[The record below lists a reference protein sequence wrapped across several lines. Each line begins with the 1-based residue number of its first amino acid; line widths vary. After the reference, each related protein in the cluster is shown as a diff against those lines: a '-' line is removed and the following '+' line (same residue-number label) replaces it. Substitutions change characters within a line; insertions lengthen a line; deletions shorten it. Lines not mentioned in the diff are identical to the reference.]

1 MRLDELEEAEVKK
14 VVFTFG
20 RLNPPH
26 FGHHALI
33 QTLQKAAQ
41 KQNCDWFLFVSSKT
55 GDEKNPLTYEQKVWW
70 IQALFP
76 ETKGHL
82 IIDQKIKTPLVAATW
97 LFNQGYRA
105 ATFVAGEDDMASYGE
120 MIKSGNAH
128 GQANPNA
135 LKAGKGFVF
144 NPLDFAISPRLASA
158 TNARRNVTDGDPE
171 AFVRSILGPKI
182 NPQLAELVQN
192 QLYPTLRKALGLTE
206 GISESYNYPTVHE
219 IAAKHMATPR
229 DVYLQLNRGVQAEF
243 EKEHDIETAT
253 DIAMHNIADNLEHY
267 REMVKIEDVG
277 SNVLD
282 KPTAN
287 IIDLSEKYNVSP
299 FQVEKEL
306 RNGIKVEME
315 HTNHISVA
323 REIAL
328 DHLSERLDYY
338 EQLAKAEKVT
348 EVADQPYRF
357 ISPVSTATTQKSM
370 FQTDSGTTIQV
381 FIQVDTGNGVA
392 DIGFFDA
399 TDKENPTIGVTG
411 KGDAF
416 RVFATVGSI
425 VKQFVAKRK
434 PPYISFS
441 GKSSDAGRIK
451 LYDMIAKN
459 IGRYLPEYKLID
471 SGFAN
476 GDKGYTFK
484 RVAQES
490 VSEVAKVKL
499 SSDPNNFGAWVNDSG
514 KPEKTIMIPINKLSG
529 FEPDSKFDDPSH
541 AKNLAKIVK
550 AIKAGKELPPILV
563 RRHGVDRF
571 QVLDGHHRFKA
582 YRMAGMKSIPA
593 RLVDPKN
600 VSEESDR
607 IAPAYAK
614 MRPFQIVG
622 GYGFET
628 QIHKFEAPSH
638 SDAERYAEKWA
649 AANIDLIPGK
659 AKRYF
664 VRPITKFVQQPSS
677 WTTLGDSI
685 EEDIGTKLKDLYH
698 HLRYTAGGDEEHK
711 YKKSKYKGKGKP
723 DTHHDPYKN
732 MSDSERGHTIR
743 ARSSDA
749 DHAREFIARR
759 DNPRVDWPEESVSE
773 NVELTPE
780 DVYKKNKLENL
791 GISFEEFERYVDQAI
806 EHHSKLYTYW
816 HKFKDHKKA
825 YHLAQQEVLKNLYRN
840 KKYYMSKPVIKTDP
854 IDPTMSNSDWWKNKI
869 SEEKK
874 PKKPKTIID
883 GALKTLIAKG
893 RSEDEAIADLKKEID
908 SKFYEL
914 DESLNERKM
923 ADLYHSTDIDNLAA
937 ILKSGQLTP
946 GRNVYVSLTRD
957 KNYLFAKDS
966 SLEYAV
972 FVIDQAKLAYNK
984 KIEPYDFH
992 MSDEEDPEDFARD
1005 VEARRSESEERV
1017 KGPISLKYVKAIMM
1031 PVSWSPEN
1039 MKKEIEAAK
1048 QQDGD
1053 DYRSDWS
1060 MTSLVKQRCG
1070 KKLRIIKTFQK
1081 LGINVNFSIEENLEE
1096 TLKKVKGEWALV
1108 SRKNPKK
1115 VLQYYHG
1122 SGHPSKDWVSKV
1134 ERRVHSFESI
1144 QEDESARPLVYLDM
1158 DGVLADFFGDWS
1170 KISGVSHYKDISNVE
1185 QALQLVRDHP
1195 TFWIDLPLLPNARA
1209 LVKTVIEKYGEYRI
1223 CSTPLAGDGRSKPG
1237 KIAWINKHFA
1247 DMPPAEVVLTHN
1259 KAERAQHNG
1268 VASILVDDF
1277 GSNID
1282 KWKAAGGIG
1291 IKYEDSAFPK
1301 VATILTSIAKSGVPK

>member
-14 VVFTFG
+14 AVFTFG

-33 QTLQKAAQ
+33 QTLQKTAE
-41 KQNCDWFLFVSSKT
+41 KQGCDWFLFVSSKT

-82 IIDQKIKTPLVAATW
+82 VVDPSIKTPLVAATW
-97 LFNQGYRA
+97 LFKKGYNA
-105 ATFVAGEDDMASYGE
+105 ATFVAGEDDMSSYGE

-128 GQANPNA
+128 GQKNPDA
-135 LKAGKGFVF
+135 VKAGKGFVF
-144 NPLDFAISPRLASA
+144 EPLDFAISPRLASA

-182 NPQLAELVQN
+182 NPKLAELVHD
-192 QLYPTLRKALGLTE
+192 QLYPTVRKALGL
-206 GISESYNYPTVHE
+206 GESVGESAELNKTTPSVRDL
-219 IAAKHMATPR
+219 AKKYATDPAVIHR
-229 DVYLQLNRGVQAEF
+229 QVNRGV
-243 EKEHDIETAT
+243 
-253 DIAMHNIADNLEHY
+253 
-267 REMVKIEDVG
+267 
-277 SNVLD
+277 
-282 KPTAN
+282 
-287 IIDLSEKYNVSP
+287 
-299 FQVEKEL
+299 
-306 RNGIKVEME
+306 KVEFE
-315 HTNHISVA
+315 HTNDIEVA
-323 REIAL
+323 TEIAM
-328 DHLSERLDYY
+328 DHLKERLDYY
-338 EQLAKAEKVT
+338 DLLDKLETTPKKKFGENFADGKGPGRPGDSQRHSIPKKASIEQLEKAAKASGRKGQLARWQLNMRRGKKKATEDGPFASGTTPYGNNLIDRQVAINPWDVDTPHPKEID

-399 TDKENPTIGVTG
+399 TDKENPTIGMTG

-459 IGRYLPEYKLID
+459 IGRYLPEYKLIN
-471 SGFAN
+471 SGNVAPDDIMAYA
-476 GDKGYTFK
+476 DKVYTFK

-490 VSEVAKVKL
+490 V
-499 SSDPNNFGAWVNDSG
+499 N
-514 KPEKTIMIPINKLSG
+514 
-529 FEPDSKFDDPSH
+529 
-541 AKNLAKIVK
+541 
-550 AIKAGKELPPILV
+550 
-563 RRHGVDRF
+563 
-571 QVLDGHHRFKA
+571 
-582 YRMAGMKSIPA
+582 
-593 RLVDPKN
+593 
-600 VSEESDR
+600 
-607 IAPAYAK
+607 
-614 MRPFQIVG
+614 
-622 GYGFET
+622 
-628 QIHKFEAPSH
+628 
-638 SDAERYAEKWA
+638 
-649 AANIDLIPGK
+649 
-659 AKRYF
+659 
-664 VRPITKFVQQPSS
+664 
-677 WTTLGDSI
+677 
-685 EEDIGTKLKDLYH
+685 
-698 HLRYTAGGDEEHK
+698 
-711 YKKSKYKGKGKP
+711 
-723 DTHHDPYKN
+723 
-732 MSDSERGHTIR
+732 
-743 ARSSDA
+743 
-749 DHAREFIARR
+749 
-759 DNPRVDWPEESVSE
+759 E
-773 NVELTPE
+773 NVDLTPE

-806 EHHSKLYTYW
+806 QNHSKLYTYW
-816 HKFKDHKKA
+816 HKFKDHKKS

-840 KKYYMSKPVIKTDP
+840 KAYYMSKPVIKLDP
-854 IDPTMSNSDWWKNKI
+854 IDPSMSDSDWWKNKI

-966 SLEYAV
+966 SVEYAV

-1005 VEARRSESEERV
+1005 IEARRSESEERV
-1017 KGPISLKYVKAIMM
+1017 KGPISLRYVKAIMM

-1053 DYRSDWS
+1053 DYRSDLS

-1144 QEDESARPLVYLDM
+1144 MEDDAKPRVYLDM
-1158 DGVLADFFGDWS
+1158 DGVLADFFGEWARLAKVD
-1170 KISGVSHYKDISNVE
+1170 HYKDINDPE
-1185 QALQLVRDHP
+1185 ENLQLVRDHP
-1195 TFWIDLPLLPNARA
+1195 TFWVDLPMLPHAKA
-1209 LVKTVIEKYGEYRI
+1209 LIKTVIEHYGEYRI
-1223 CSTPLAGDGRSKPG
+1223 CSKPLEGDVRSKSG
-1237 KIAWINKHFA
+1237 KMEWIRKHLS
-1247 DMPPAEVVLTHN
+1247 DMMPAEVILTAD
-1259 KAERAQHNG
+1259 KAAFATQDG
-1268 VASILVDDF
+1268 APSILVDDF
-1277 GSNID
+1277 GVNID
-1282 KWKAAGGIG
+1282 AWKAAGGIG
-1291 IKYEDSAFPK
+1291 IKYDDSQFPK
-1301 VATILTSIAKSGVPK
+1301 VANILTKLAK

>member
-1 MRLDELEEAEVKK
+1 MRLDELEEEEVKK

-55 GDEKNPLTYEQKVWW
+55 GDKKNPLTYEQKVWW

-97 LFNQGYRA
+97 LYNQGYRA
-105 ATFVAGEDDMASYGE
+105 ATFVAGEDDMSSYGE
-120 MIKSGNAH
+120 MIKNSNAH

-135 LKAGKGFVF
+135 LKSGKGFIF

-158 TNARRNVTDGDPE
+158 TNARRNVADGDPE

-192 QLYPTLRKALGLTE
+192 QLYPTLRKAMGL
-206 GISESYNYPTVHE
+206 SESIKESWNVFPTVRE
-219 IAAKHMATPR
+219 IAQKHMSTPDEVHR
-229 DVYLQLNRGVQAEF
+229 QINRGVKVEF
-243 EKEHDIETAT
+243 EKNQDIETAT
-253 DIAMHNIADNLEHY
+253 DIAMANLTKNFEHY
-267 REMVKIEDVG
+267 KSMAKIEDVNSKKKLG
-277 SNVLD
+277 
-282 KPTAN
+282 
-287 IIDLSEKYNVSP
+287 
-299 FQVEKEL
+299 
-306 RNGIKVEME
+306 
-315 HTNHISVA
+315 
-323 REIAL
+323 
-328 DHLSERLDYY
+328 
-338 EQLAKAEKVT
+338 

-357 ISPVSTATTQKSM
+357 INPVSTATTQKSM

-381 FIQVDTGNGVA
+381 FIQVDTVNGVA

-490 VSEVAKVKL
+490 V
-499 SSDPNNFGAWVNDSG
+499 
-514 KPEKTIMIPINKLSG
+514 I
-529 FEPDSKFDDPSH
+529 
-541 AKNLAKIVK
+541 
-550 AIKAGKELPPILV
+550 
-563 RRHGVDRF
+563 
-571 QVLDGHHRFKA
+571 
-582 YRMAGMKSIPA
+582 
-593 RLVDPKN
+593 
-600 VSEESDR
+600 
-607 IAPAYAK
+607 
-614 MRPFQIVG
+614 
-622 GYGFET
+622 
-628 QIHKFEAPSH
+628 
-638 SDAERYAEKWA
+638 
-649 AANIDLIPGK
+649 
-659 AKRYF
+659 
-664 VRPITKFVQQPSS
+664 
-677 WTTLGDSI
+677 
-685 EEDIGTKLKDLYH
+685 
-698 HLRYTAGGDEEHK
+698 
-711 YKKSKYKGKGKP
+711 
-723 DTHHDPYKN
+723 
-732 MSDSERGHTIR
+732 
-743 ARSSDA
+743 
-749 DHAREFIARR
+749 
-759 DNPRVDWPEESVSE
+759 
-773 NVELTPE
+773 
-780 DVYKKNKLENL
+780 
-791 GISFEEFERYVDQAI
+791 
-806 EHHSKLYTYW
+806 
-816 HKFKDHKKA
+816 
-825 YHLAQQEVLKNLYRN
+825 
-840 KKYYMSKPVIKTDP
+840 
-854 IDPTMSNSDWWKNKI
+854 
-869 SEEKK
+869 EEKK

-908 SKFYEL
+908 SKFYDLTETR
-914 DESLNERKM
+914 EGALNW
-923 ADLYHSTDIDNLAA
+923 
-937 ILKSGQLTP
+937 LKSYLPTWPEYVLRDWLYRGLTAKEHNP
-946 GRNVYVSLTRD
+946 PEHPKEVVDRSLAGEGMSAQTQWKLIPNFEFKMEKLHPDTQRRINIRAGGSANPMNVPKDAERHATQAALAQQQGGVRKEPVIGKMTPQGFELIEGWHRTIQH
-957 KNYLFAKDS
+957 FAQFPNG
-966 SLEYAV
+966 YRGPAWVAMNAV
-972 FVIDQAKLAYNK
+972 
-984 KIEPYDFH
+984 
-992 MSDEEDPEDFARD
+992 
-1005 VEARRSESEERV
+1005 SES
-1017 KGPISLKYVKAIMM
+1017 I
-1031 PVSWSPEN
+1031 
-1039 MKKEIEAAK
+1039 
-1048 QQDGD
+1048 
-1053 DYRSDWS
+1053 
-1060 MTSLVKQRCG
+1060 T
-1070 KKLRIIKTFQK
+1070 
-1081 LGINVNFSIEENLEE
+1081 
-1096 TLKKVKGEWALV
+1096 
-1108 SRKNPKK
+1108 
-1115 VLQYYHG
+1115 
-1122 SGHPSKDWVSKV
+1122 
-1134 ERRVHSFESI
+1134 
-1144 QEDESARPLVYLDM
+1144 EDESAKPLVYLDM

-1170 KISGVSHYKDISNVE
+1170 KISGVSHYKDIGNVE

-1277 GSNID
+1277 GTNIN

>member
-97 LFNQGYRA
+97 LYNQGYRA
-105 ATFVAGEDDMASYGE
+105 ATFVAGEDDMSSYGE

-135 LKAGKGFVF
+135 LKSGKGFIF

-158 TNARRNVTDGDPE
+158 TNARRNVADGDPE

-192 QLYPTLRKALGLTE
+192 QLYPTLRKAMGL
-206 GISESYNYPTVHE
+206 SESIKESWNVFPTVRE
-219 IAAKHMATPR
+219 IAQKHMSTPDEVHR
-229 DVYLQLNRGVQAEF
+229 QINRGVKVEF
-243 EKEHDIETAT
+243 EKNQDIETAT
-253 DIAMHNIADNLEHY
+253 DIAMANLTKNFEHY
-267 REMVKIEDVG
+267 KSMAKIEDVNSKKKLG
-277 SNVLD
+277 
-282 KPTAN
+282 
-287 IIDLSEKYNVSP
+287 
-299 FQVEKEL
+299 
-306 RNGIKVEME
+306 
-315 HTNHISVA
+315 
-323 REIAL
+323 
-328 DHLSERLDYY
+328 
-338 EQLAKAEKVT
+338 

-357 ISPVSTATTQKSM
+357 INPVSTATTQKSM
-370 FQTDSGTTIQV
+370 FQTDSGSTIQV

-484 RVAQES
+484 RIAQES

-514 KPEKTIMIPINKLSG
+514 KPEQTIMIPINKLSG
-529 FEPDSKFDDPSH
+529 FEPDSKFDDPLH
-541 AKNLAKIVK
+541 AKNLVKIVK

-582 YRMAGMKSIPA
+582 YRMAGIKSIPA

-685 EEDIGTKLKDLYH
+685 EE
-698 HLRYTAGGDEEHK
+698 
-711 YKKSKYKGKGKP
+711 
-723 DTHHDPYKN
+723 
-732 MSDSERGHTIR
+732 
-743 ARSSDA
+743 
-749 DHAREFIARR
+749 
-759 DNPRVDWPEESVSE
+759 
-773 NVELTPE
+773 
-780 DVYKKNKLENL
+780 
-791 GISFEEFERYVDQAI
+791 
-806 EHHSKLYTYW
+806 
-816 HKFKDHKKA
+816 
-825 YHLAQQEVLKNLYRN
+825 
-840 KKYYMSKPVIKTDP
+840 
-854 IDPTMSNSDWWKNKI
+854 
-869 SEEKK
+869 EKK

-908 SKFYEL
+908 GKFYDLTETR
-914 DESLNERKM
+914 EGALNW
-923 ADLYHSTDIDNLAA
+923 
-937 ILKSGQLTP
+937 LKSYLPTWPEYVLRDWLYRNLTSKEHDP
-946 GRNVYVSLTRD
+946 SEHPKAVVDRSLAGEGMSAQT
-957 KNYLFAKDS
+957 
-966 SLEYAV
+966 
-972 FVIDQAKLAYNK
+972 QWKLIPNFEF
-984 KIEPYDFH
+984 KIEKLHPDTQ
-992 MSDEEDPEDFARD
+992 
-1005 VEARRSESEERV
+1005 RRINIRAGGSANPMKVPKDAERHATQAALAQQQGGVRKEPVIGKMTPQGFELIEGWHRTIQHFKQFPDGYTGPAWIAMNAVSEN
-1017 KGPISLKYVKAIMM
+1017 I
-1031 PVSWSPEN
+1031 
-1039 MKKEIEAAK
+1039 
-1048 QQDGD
+1048 
-1053 DYRSDWS
+1053 
-1060 MTSLVKQRCG
+1060 T
-1070 KKLRIIKTFQK
+1070 
-1081 LGINVNFSIEENLEE
+1081 
-1096 TLKKVKGEWALV
+1096 
-1108 SRKNPKK
+1108 
-1115 VLQYYHG
+1115 
-1122 SGHPSKDWVSKV
+1122 
-1134 ERRVHSFESI
+1134 
-1144 QEDESARPLVYLDM
+1144 EDESAKPLVFLDM

-1170 KISGVSHYKDISNVE
+1170 KISGVSHYKDIGNVE

>member
-1 MRLDELEEAEVKK
+1 MRLDELDKEPVKK

-26 FGHHALI
+26 YGHMAMI
-33 QTLQKAAQ
+33 QTLQKVAKEQGA
-41 KQNCDWFLFVSSKT
+41 DWYLFVSGKT

-70 IQALFP
+70 IKALFP
-76 ETKGHL
+76 EVAGHL
-82 IIDQKIKTPLVAATW
+82 VEDPRIKTPLVAATW
-97 LFNQGYRA
+97 LYKEGYRS
-105 ATFVAGEDDMASYGE
+105 ATFVAGEDDMESYSQ
-120 MIKSGNAH
+120 MIKGGNQH
-128 GQANPNA
+128 GQKNPDA
-135 LKAGKGFVF
+135 VKIGKGFIF
-144 NPLDFAISPRLASA
+144 DPLEFAISPRLASA
-158 TNARRNVTDGDPE
+158 TNARKSVTDGDPE
-171 AFVRSILGPKI
+171 TFTRNILGPKAGDAK
-182 NPQLAELVQN
+182 LAALVQN
-192 QLYPTLRKALGLTE
+192 QLYPTLRKAMGLGESVGESTE
-206 GISESYNYPTVHE
+206 LNKHTPDVREL
-219 IAAKHMATPR
+219 AKKYTTDPATIHH
-229 DVYLQLNRGVQAEF
+229 QINRGV
-243 EKEHDIETAT
+243 
-253 DIAMHNIADNLEHY
+253 
-267 REMVKIEDVG
+267 
-277 SNVLD
+277 
-282 KPTAN
+282 
-287 IIDLSEKYNVSP
+287 
-299 FQVEKEL
+299 
-306 RNGIKVEME
+306 KVEFE
-315 HTNHISVA
+315 HTNDVELA
-323 REIAL
+323 TEIAM
-328 DHLSERLDYY
+328 DHLGERLDYY
-338 EQLAKAEKVT
+338 DLLDKLEKTPTKKFGENFADGKGPGKPGDSQRHGITKKATMAELEKVSHAEGRKGQLARWQLNMRRGKKKANEDGPFAFAGGPGGNADGSNLLDRRVAMYPWDINTPHPKEID

-357 ISPVSTATTQKSM
+357 ISPVSTATAQKSM
-370 FQTDSGTTIQV
+370 FQTDSGSTIQV

-416 RVFATVGSI
+416 RIFATVGSI

-476 GDKGYTFK
+476 DYKGYTFK

-529 FEPDSKFDDPSH
+529 FEPDSKFDDPTH
-541 AKNLAKIVK
+541 AKNLANIVK

-563 RRHGVDRF
+563 RRHGIDRF

-600 VSEESDR
+600 VSEE
-607 IAPAYAK
+607 
-614 MRPFQIVG
+614 
-622 GYGFET
+622 
-628 QIHKFEAPSH
+628 
-638 SDAERYAEKWA
+638 
-649 AANIDLIPGK
+649 
-659 AKRYF
+659 
-664 VRPITKFVQQPSS
+664 
-677 WTTLGDSI
+677 
-685 EEDIGTKLKDLYH
+685 
-698 HLRYTAGGDEEHK
+698 
-711 YKKSKYKGKGKP
+711 
-723 DTHHDPYKN
+723 
-732 MSDSERGHTIR
+732 
-743 ARSSDA
+743 
-749 DHAREFIARR
+749 
-759 DNPRVDWPEESVSE
+759 
-773 NVELTPE
+773 
-780 DVYKKNKLENL
+780 
-791 GISFEEFERYVDQAI
+791 
-806 EHHSKLYTYW
+806 
-816 HKFKDHKKA
+816 
-825 YHLAQQEVLKNLYRN
+825 
-840 KKYYMSKPVIKTDP
+840 
-854 IDPTMSNSDWWKNKI
+854 
-869 SEEKK
+869 KK
-874 PKKPKTIID
+874 PKKPKTIVD

-966 SLEYAV
+966 SVEYAV

-1005 VEARRSESEERV
+1005 IEARRSESEERV
-1017 KGPISLKYVKAIMM
+1017 KGPISLRYVKAIMM

-1053 DYRSDWS
+1053 DYRSDLS

-1134 ERRVHSFESI
+1134 ERRVHSFESTDYNRGEELEGI
-1144 QEDESARPLVYLDM
+1144 DIMGAPVFITHHAIERLDRKGDRSVDVEEIYEIIEKAVRQHGRDIASLHNTDFALKGENGPPREPKNGFGIALAKTEDSTGNPVYVIKTLHPKLLIGKMPGFKVQGLKRRYSMYEEVEETIKPRVYLDM
-1158 DGVLADFFGDWS
+1158 DGVLADFFGEWA
-1170 KISGVSHYKDISNVE
+1170 KLAGVEHYKDIDNAE
-1185 QALQLVRDHP
+1185 EKLQLVRDHP
-1195 TFWIDLPLLPNARA
+1195 TFWIDLPLLPHARA
-1209 LVKTVIEKYGEYRI
+1209 LVKTVIEKYGEYRV
-1223 CSTPLAGDGRSKPG
+1223 CSTPLNGDERSKPG
-1237 KIAWINKHFA
+1237 KIAWLNKHFA
-1247 DMPPAEVVLTHN
+1247 DMPPAEIVLTHN
-1259 KAERAQHNG
+1259 KAEHAQHDG

-1277 GSNID
+1277 GSNIN
-1282 KWKAAGGIG
+1282 KWRAAGGIG
-1291 IKYEDSAFPK
+1291 IKYDDSAFPQVAK
-1301 VATILTSIAKSGVPK
+1301 VLTSIAKSGVVK

>member
-1 MRLDELEEAEVKK
+1 MRLDELEEAETKK

-26 FGHHALI
+26 YGHMAMI
-33 QTLQKAAQ
+33 QTLQKVAKEQAA
-41 KQNCDWFLFVSSKT
+41 DWYLFVSSKT

-76 ETKGHL
+76 EVKGHL
-82 IIDQKIKTPLVAATW
+82 VIDPSVKTPLVAATW
-97 LFNQGYRA
+97 LYKKGYRA
-105 ATFVAGEDDMASYGE
+105 ATFVAGEDDMESYSQ

-128 GQANPNA
+128 GEKNLSAVNM
-135 LKAGKGFVF
+135 GKGFIF
-144 NPLDFAISPRLASA
+144 NPLEFAISPRLASA
-158 TNARRNVTDGDPE
+158 TNARKNVTDGDPE
-171 AFVRSILGPKI
+171 SFTRSILGPK
-182 NPQLAELVQN
+182 AGDAKLVDLVHN
-192 QLYPTLRKALGLTE
+192 QLYPTIRKALGL
-206 GISESYNYPTVHE
+206 SENVEESQHVFPTVRE
-219 IAAKHMATPR
+219 IAQQHMTTPR
-229 DVYLQLNRGVQAEF
+229 DVYLQINRGVKVEF
-243 EKEHDIETAT
+243 ERNQDIETAT
-253 DIAMHNIADNLEHY
+253 DIAMANITKNFEHY
-267 REMVKIEDVG
+267 KSLAKIEDVDSKKKFGENFADGKGPGRPGDSQRHGIAKG
-277 SNVLD
+277 SSIAQL
-282 KPTAN
+282 
-287 IIDLSEKYNVSP
+287 EKASHA
-299 FQVEKEL
+299 KG
-306 RNGIKVEME
+306 RKG
-315 HTNHISVA
+315 
-323 REIAL
+323 
-328 DHLSERLDYY
+328 
-338 EQLAKAEKVT
+338 QLARWQLNMRRGKKRANEEVT
-348 EVADQPYRF
+348 NEVADQPYRF
-357 ISPVSTATTQKSM
+357 ISPVSTSTAQKSM

>member
-97 LFNQGYRA
+97 LYNQGYRA
-105 ATFVAGEDDMASYGE
+105 ATFVAGEDDMSSYGE

-135 LKAGKGFVF
+135 LKSGKGFIF

-158 TNARRNVTDGDPE
+158 TNARRNVADGDPE

-192 QLYPTLRKALGLTE
+192 QLYPTLRKAMGL
-206 GISESYNYPTVHE
+206 SESIKESWNVFPTVRE
-219 IAAKHMATPR
+219 IAQKHMTTPDEVHR
-229 DVYLQLNRGVQAEF
+229 QINRGVKVEF
-243 EKEHDIETAT
+243 EKNQDIETAT
-253 DIAMHNIADNLEHY
+253 DIAMANLNKK
-267 REMVKIEDVG
+267 M
-277 SNVLD
+277 
-282 KPTAN
+282 
-287 IIDLSEKYNVSP
+287 
-299 FQVEKEL
+299 
-306 RNGIKVEME
+306 
-315 HTNHISVA
+315 
-323 REIAL
+323 
-328 DHLSERLDYY
+328 DYY
-338 EQLAKAEKVT
+338 TRLAT
-348 EVADQPYRF
+348 
-357 ISPVSTATTQKSM
+357 
-370 FQTDSGTTIQV
+370 
-381 FIQVDTGNGVA
+381 
-392 DIGFFDA
+392 
-399 TDKENPTIGVTG
+399 
-411 KGDAF
+411 
-416 RVFATVGSI
+416 
-425 VKQFVAKRK
+425 
-434 PPYISFS
+434 
-441 GKSSDAGRIK
+441 
-451 LYDMIAKN
+451 AKN
-459 IGRYLPEYKLID
+459 ETVT
-471 SGFAN
+471 N
-476 GDKGYTFK
+476 
-484 RVAQES
+484 
-490 VSEVAKVKL
+490 EVAKVKL

-541 AKNLAKIVK
+541 AKNLANIVK

-600 VSEESDR
+600 VSEE
-607 IAPAYAK
+607 
-614 MRPFQIVG
+614 
-622 GYGFET
+622 
-628 QIHKFEAPSH
+628 
-638 SDAERYAEKWA
+638 
-649 AANIDLIPGK
+649 
-659 AKRYF
+659 
-664 VRPITKFVQQPSS
+664 
-677 WTTLGDSI
+677 
-685 EEDIGTKLKDLYH
+685 
-698 HLRYTAGGDEEHK
+698 
-711 YKKSKYKGKGKP
+711 
-723 DTHHDPYKN
+723 
-732 MSDSERGHTIR
+732 
-743 ARSSDA
+743 
-749 DHAREFIARR
+749 
-759 DNPRVDWPEESVSE
+759 
-773 NVELTPE
+773 
-780 DVYKKNKLENL
+780 
-791 GISFEEFERYVDQAI
+791 
-806 EHHSKLYTYW
+806 
-816 HKFKDHKKA
+816 
-825 YHLAQQEVLKNLYRN
+825 
-840 KKYYMSKPVIKTDP
+840 
-854 IDPTMSNSDWWKNKI
+854 
-869 SEEKK
+869 KK

-908 SKFYEL
+908 GKFYDLTETR
-914 DESLNERKM
+914 EGALNW
-923 ADLYHSTDIDNLAA
+923 
-937 ILKSGQLTP
+937 LKSYLSTWPEYVLRDWLYRGLTKHDP
-946 GRNVYVSLTRD
+946 GENPKEVVDRSLAGEGMSART
-957 KNYLFAKDS
+957 
-966 SLEYAV
+966 
-972 FVIDQAKLAYNK
+972 QWKLIPNFEF
-984 KIEPYDFH
+984 KIEKLHPDTQ
-992 MSDEEDPEDFARD
+992 
-1005 VEARRSESEERV
+1005 RRINIRAGGSANPMKVPKDAERHATQAALAQQQGGVRKEPVIGKMTPQGFELIEGWHRTIQHFKQFPDGYTGPAWIAMNAVSEN
-1017 KGPISLKYVKAIMM
+1017 I
-1031 PVSWSPEN
+1031 
-1039 MKKEIEAAK
+1039 
-1048 QQDGD
+1048 
-1053 DYRSDWS
+1053 
-1060 MTSLVKQRCG
+1060 T
-1070 KKLRIIKTFQK
+1070 
-1081 LGINVNFSIEENLEE
+1081 
-1096 TLKKVKGEWALV
+1096 
-1108 SRKNPKK
+1108 
-1115 VLQYYHG
+1115 
-1122 SGHPSKDWVSKV
+1122 
-1134 ERRVHSFESI
+1134 
-1144 QEDESARPLVYLDM
+1144 EDESAKPLVYLDM

-1170 KISGVSHYKDISNVE
+1170 KISGVSHYRDIGNVE

>member
-14 VVFTFG
+14 AVFAFG

-26 FGHHALI
+26 YGHHALV
-33 QTLQKAAQ
+33 QTLQKTAE
-41 KQNCDWFLFVSSKT
+41 KQGCDWFLFVSSKT

-82 IIDQKIKTPLVAATW
+82 VVDASIKTPLVAATW
-97 LFNQGYRA
+97 LYKKGYHA

-128 GQANPNA
+128 GIKNPDSVR
-135 LKAGKGFVF
+135 AGKGFVF

-158 TNARRNVTDGDPE
+158 TNARKNVTDGDPE

-182 NPQLAELVQN
+182 SPELSKLVHD
-192 QLYPTLRKALGLTE
+192 QLYPTLRKTMGL
-206 GISESYNYPTVHE
+206 SESAELSKSTPSVRDLAKKYATDPAE
-219 IAAKHMATPR
+219 IHHQ
-229 DVYLQLNRGVQAEF
+229 VNRGV
-243 EKEHDIETAT
+243 
-253 DIAMHNIADNLEHY
+253 
-267 REMVKIEDVG
+267 
-277 SNVLD
+277 
-282 KPTAN
+282 
-287 IIDLSEKYNVSP
+287 
-299 FQVEKEL
+299 
-306 RNGIKVEME
+306 KVEFE
-315 HTNHISVA
+315 HTNDIEVA
-323 REIAL
+323 TEIAM
-328 DHLSERLDYY
+328 DHLKERLDYY
-338 EQLAKAEKVT
+338 DLLDKLEKSPKKKFGENFADGKGPGRPGDSQRHGIAKGSSIAQLEKASHAKGRKGQLARWQLNMRRGKKKANEEVT
-348 EVADQPYRF
+348 NEVADQPYRF

-490 VSEVAKVKL
+490 VSE
-499 SSDPNNFGAWVNDSG
+499 
-514 KPEKTIMIPINKLSG
+514 
-529 FEPDSKFDDPSH
+529 
-541 AKNLAKIVK
+541 
-550 AIKAGKELPPILV
+550 
-563 RRHGVDRF
+563 
-571 QVLDGHHRFKA
+571 
-582 YRMAGMKSIPA
+582 
-593 RLVDPKN
+593 
-600 VSEESDR
+600 
-607 IAPAYAK
+607 
-614 MRPFQIVG
+614 
-622 GYGFET
+622 
-628 QIHKFEAPSH
+628 
-638 SDAERYAEKWA
+638 
-649 AANIDLIPGK
+649 
-659 AKRYF
+659 
-664 VRPITKFVQQPSS
+664 
-677 WTTLGDSI
+677 
-685 EEDIGTKLKDLYH
+685 DIGTKLKDLYH

-773 NVELTPE
+773 VAKVKLSSDPNNFGAWVNDSGKPE
-780 DVYKKNKLENL
+780 KTIMIPINKLSGFEPDSKFDDPTHATNL
-791 GISFEEFERYVDQAI
+791 ANIVKAIKAGKELPPILVRRHGIDRFQVLDGHHRFKAYRMAGMKSIPARIVDPKNVSEESDRIAPAYAKMRPFQIVSGFDFQTQ
-806 EHHSKLYTYW
+806 L
-816 HKFKDHKKA
+816 HKFEAPSHSDAEKYAEKWAAANIDLIPGKA
-825 YHLAQQEVLKNLYRN
+825 KRYFVRPITKFVQQPSSWTTLGDSIE
-840 KKYYMSKPVIKTDP
+840 
-854 IDPTMSNSDWWKNKI
+854 
-869 SEEKK
+869 EEKK

-908 SKFYEL
+908 SKFYDLTETREGALNWLKSYLPTWPEYVLRDWLYRGLTAKEHNPSEHPKEVVDRSLAGEGMSAQTQWKLIPNFEFKMEKLHPDTQRRINIRAGGSANPMKVPKDAERHATQAALAQQQGGVRKEPVIGKMTPQGFEL
-914 DESLNERKM
+914 IEGWHRTIQHFKQFPNGYRGPAWVAMNAKTESWSPLELAIMEGGHLLEEFDESL
-923 ADLYHSTDIDNLAA
+923 D
-937 ILKSGQLTP
+937 
-946 GRNVYVSLTRD
+946 
-957 KNYLFAKDS
+957 
-966 SLEYAV
+966 
-972 FVIDQAKLAYNK
+972 
-984 KIEPYDFH
+984 
-992 MSDEEDPEDFARD
+992 
-1005 VEARRSESEERV
+1005 
-1017 KGPISLKYVKAIMM
+1017 
-1031 PVSWSPEN
+1031 
-1039 MKKEIEAAK
+1039 
-1048 QQDGD
+1048 
-1053 DYRSDWS
+1053 
-1060 MTSLVKQRCG
+1060 
-1070 KKLRIIKTFQK
+1070 
-1081 LGINVNFSIEENLEE
+1081 E

-1144 QEDESARPLVYLDM
+1144 MEDDAKPRVYLDM
-1158 DGVLADFFGDWS
+1158 DGVLADFFGEWS
-1170 KISGVSHYKDISNVE
+1170 RISNVDHYKDINDVE
-1185 QALQLVRDHP
+1185 AKLQLVRDHP
-1195 TFWIDLPLLPNARA
+1195 TFWIDLPMLPHAKA
-1209 LVKTVIEKYGEYRI
+1209 LIKAVVEKYGEYRI
-1223 CSTPLAGDGRSKPG
+1223 CSKPLEGDTRSKPG
-1237 KIAWINKHFA
+1237 KMEWIQKHLS
-1247 DMPPAEVVLTHN
+1247 DMPPAEVILTAD
-1259 KAERAQHNG
+1259 KAKYATHDGAPN
-1268 VASILVDDF
+1268 ILVDDY
-1277 GSNID
+1277 GVNINS
-1282 KWKAAGGIG
+1282 WRAAGGIG
-1291 IKYEDSAFPK
+1291 IKYEDSAFPQ
-1301 VATILTSIAKSGVPK
+1301 VAKILTSIAKSGVSK

>member
-14 VVFTFG
+14 AVFTFG

-33 QTLQKAAQ
+33 QTLQKTAE
-41 KQNCDWFLFVSSKT
+41 KQGCDWFLFVSSKT

-82 IIDQKIKTPLVAATW
+82 VIDPSIKTPLVAATW
-97 LFNQGYRA
+97 IFKKGYNA
-105 ATFVAGEDDMASYGE
+105 ATFVAGEDDMSSYGE

-128 GQANPNA
+128 GQKNPDA
-135 LKAGKGFVF
+135 VKAGKGFVF
-144 NPLDFAISPRLASA
+144 NTLDFAISPRLASA

-182 NPQLAELVQN
+182 NPKLAELVHD
-192 QLYPTLRKALGLTE
+192 QLYPTVRKALGL
-206 GISESYNYPTVHE
+206 SESVGESAELNKTTPSVRDLAKKYATDPAE
-219 IAAKHMATPR
+219 IHR
-229 DVYLQLNRGVQAEF
+229 QVNRGV
-243 EKEHDIETAT
+243 
-253 DIAMHNIADNLEHY
+253 
-267 REMVKIEDVG
+267 
-277 SNVLD
+277 
-282 KPTAN
+282 
-287 IIDLSEKYNVSP
+287 
-299 FQVEKEL
+299 
-306 RNGIKVEME
+306 KVEFE
-315 HTNHISVA
+315 HTNDIEVA
-323 REIAL
+323 TEIAM
-328 DHLSERLDYY
+328 DHLKEKLDYY
-338 EQLAKAEKVT
+338 DLLNKLETTPKKKFGENFADGKGPGRPGDSQRHGIPKGATISQLEKASHATGRKGQLARWQLNMRRGKKKSNEEVT
-348 EVADQPYRF
+348 NEVADQPYRF

-370 FQTDSGTTIQV
+370 FNTDSGTTIQV

-514 KPEKTIMIPINKLSG
+514 KPEKTIMIPINKLSV

-563 RRHGVDRF
+563 RRHGIDRF

-600 VSEESDR
+600 V
-607 IAPAYAK
+607 
-614 MRPFQIVG
+614 
-622 GYGFET
+622 
-628 QIHKFEAPSH
+628 
-638 SDAERYAEKWA
+638 
-649 AANIDLIPGK
+649 
-659 AKRYF
+659 
-664 VRPITKFVQQPSS
+664 
-677 WTTLGDSI
+677 
-685 EEDIGTKLKDLYH
+685 
-698 HLRYTAGGDEEHK
+698 
-711 YKKSKYKGKGKP
+711 
-723 DTHHDPYKN
+723 
-732 MSDSERGHTIR
+732 
-743 ARSSDA
+743 
-749 DHAREFIARR
+749 
-759 DNPRVDWPEESVSE
+759 
-773 NVELTPE
+773 
-780 DVYKKNKLENL
+780 
-791 GISFEEFERYVDQAI
+791 
-806 EHHSKLYTYW
+806 
-816 HKFKDHKKA
+816 
-825 YHLAQQEVLKNLYRN
+825 
-840 KKYYMSKPVIKTDP
+840 
-854 IDPTMSNSDWWKNKI
+854 

-908 SKFYEL
+908 GKFYDLTETREGALNWLKSYLPSWPEYVLRDWLYRNLTSKEHDPKAVVDRSLAGEGMSAQTQWKLISNFEFKIEKLHPDTQRRINIRAGGSANPMKVPKDAERHATQAALAQQQGGVRKEPVIGKMTPQGFEL
-914 DESLNERKM
+914 IEGWHRTIQHFAQFPNGYTGPAWVAMNAKTESWSPMELAIMEGGHLLEEHDESL
-923 ADLYHSTDIDNLAA
+923 D
-937 ILKSGQLTP
+937 
-946 GRNVYVSLTRD
+946 
-957 KNYLFAKDS
+957 
-966 SLEYAV
+966 
-972 FVIDQAKLAYNK
+972 
-984 KIEPYDFH
+984 
-992 MSDEEDPEDFARD
+992 
-1005 VEARRSESEERV
+1005 
-1017 KGPISLKYVKAIMM
+1017 
-1031 PVSWSPEN
+1031 
-1039 MKKEIEAAK
+1039 
-1048 QQDGD
+1048 
-1053 DYRSDWS
+1053 
-1060 MTSLVKQRCG
+1060 
-1070 KKLRIIKTFQK
+1070 
-1081 LGINVNFSIEENLEE
+1081 E

-1108 SRKNPKK
+1108 SRHDPKK

-1144 QEDESARPLVYLDM
+1144 MEDDAKPRVYLDM
-1158 DGVLADFFGDWS
+1158 DGVLADFFGEWARLAKVD
-1170 KISGVSHYKDISNVE
+1170 HYKDINDPE
-1185 QALQLVRDHP
+1185 ENLQLVRDHP
-1195 TFWIDLPLLPNARA
+1195 TFWVDLPMLPHAKA
-1209 LVKTVIEKYGEYRI
+1209 LIKTVIEQFGEYRI
-1223 CSTPLAGDGRSKPG
+1223 CSKPLEGDTRSKPG
-1237 KIAWINKHFA
+1237 KMAWIKKHLS
-1247 DMPPAEVVLTHN
+1247 DMMPVEVILTAN
-1259 KAERAQHNG
+1259 KAAFAKNEGDPN
-1268 VASILVDDF
+1268 ILVDDF
-1277 GSNID
+1277 GVNID
-1282 KWKAAGGIG
+1282 AWKAAGGIG
-1291 IKYEDSAFPK
+1291 IKYDDSQFPK
-1301 VATILTSIAKSGVPK
+1301 VANILTKLAK